1 MLVNTKF
8 KFITT
13 YQFCFVIS
21 QGGISGTTLALY
33 MGTNV
38 STARLFLGNLRKV
51 HQLGN
56 EEIWVKN
63 AAQLDGILV
72 ESSDN

>member
-38 STARLFLGNLRKV
+38 STARLFLGNLRE
-51 HQLGN
+51 GS
-56 EEIWVKN
+56 
-63 AAQLDGILV
+63 LV
-72 ESSDN
+72 R

>member
-1 MLVNTKF
+1 MVIRVSDKKQNYNNITKLLVNTKF

-21 QGGISGTTLALY
+21 QDGISGTTLALY

-51 HQLGN
+51 H
-56 EEIWVKN
+56 
-63 AAQLDGILV
+63 
-72 ESSDN
+72 

>member
-1 MLVNTKF
+1 MVIRVSDKKQNYNNITKLLVNTKF

-21 QGGISGTTLALY
+21 QDGISGTTLALY
-33 MGTNV
+33 IGTNV

-51 HQLGN
+51 H
-56 EEIWVKN
+56 
-63 AAQLDGILV
+63 
-72 ESSDN
+72 